1 MPFIGLGKFPV
12 FTLLRVY
19 SMNGCWILSFNLYVD
34 LDGHMV
40 LVFYSVNMGY
50 RVSGFPVVVLL
61 R

>member
-1 MPFIGLGKFPV
+1 
-12 FTLLRVY
+12 
-19 SMNGCWILSFNLYVD
+19 MNGCWILSFNLYVD

-40 LVFYSVNMGY
+40 LVLYSVNMGY